1 MKNNCLQVLEK
12 KFLEIKK
19 KGFCSSTRSHNT
31 GIGKTF
37 EDLLGK
43 KEDNLPNPDFYD
55 IEIKTQREN
64 SSSYVTLFTKAPD
77 YPKGANT
84 YLRETYGEKDEN
96 QMLTL
101 HTSIFIK
108 ENSFKDLYCF
118 SLKIDEIEK
127 RIYIIIKEKSSNKT
141 EKSVY
146 YSFDTIQKKLNTKIK
161 KLAYVEADSRM
172 NNGKEEFHYKKM
184 VVYFNP
190 SLSKFLELLT
200 LGKIMI
206 DIRIG
211 VYHNPNKKNFGK
223 THDHGTGFRIKEID
237 LPALYEESITIE

>member
-1 MKNNCLQVLEK
+1 
-12 KFLEIKK
+12 
-19 KGFCSSTRSHNT
+19 
-31 GIGKTF
+31 
-37 EDLLGK
+37 
-43 KEDNLPNPDFYD
+43 
-55 IEIKTQREN
+55 
-64 SSSYVTLFTKAPD
+64 
-77 YPKGANT
+77 
-84 YLRETYGEKDEN
+84 
-96 QMLTL
+96 MLTL